1 MARFSINNT
10 NYGIYQ
16 DGNVNCSNVFKS
28 NIINNLDNKVNLI
41 KSGGEIGSIFIGQKK
56 VIKTTSSAIENIPIL
71 KATRNTDDWGAC
83 YCEFIICGTH
93 NGLNGFVRKC
103 EFMMQTSNNSAIKI
117 FQNPDNVHVGLSDG
131 AEISSTTIGKVA
143 SSVEMPKITQSPS
156 GTGTGAYMT
165 FYVVSPDNDNNPG
178 NYDVFFRIM
187 NGGETTYTY
196 TIL

>member
-10 NYGIYQ
+10 NFGIYQ

-41 KSGGEIGSIFIGQKK
+41 KSGGEVGSIFIGQKY
-56 VIKTTSSAIENIPIL
+56 ISSSNIGNIPIL
-71 KATRNTDDWGAC
+71 KATRNTNGWGAC

-93 NGLNGFVRKC
+93 TGLNGFVRKC
-103 EFMMQTSNNSAIKI
+103 EFMMTTGENTAIQI
-117 FQNPDNVHVGLSDG
+117 FQNSVSPTITGLSDG
-131 AEISSTTIGKVA
+131 VEISSTTIGKVA

-156 GTGTGAYMT
+156 GTGANAYMT
-165 FYVVSPDNDNNPG
+165 FYVVPPNTNSTICN
-178 NYDVFFRIM
+178 VFFRIM
-187 NGGETTYTY
+187 TGSETTYTY